1 VERTWLGVLE
11 TEPVLGRKDEV
22 VLVIGSEVR
31 LARVDA
37 SLRMV
42 VVGGVGVSIGVEV
55 VGVVVVRVVLEVA
68 VDTVQPGVVPNA
80 VPSIQLT
87 HAG

>member
-1 VERTWLGVLE
+1 MERTWLGVLE
-11 TEPVLGRKDEV
+11 TEPVLGREDEV
-22 VLVIGSEVR
+22 ELVIGSEVR
-31 LARVDA
+31 LARVDT

-55 VGVVVVRVVLEVA
+55 VGVVVVRVVLEAA

>member
-1 VERTWLGVLE
+1 MVRTWLGVLE
-11 TEPVLGRKDEV
+11 TEPVLGLEV
-22 VLVIGSEVR
+22 VRVIGSEVR
-31 LARVDA
+31 LGTVDA
-37 SLRMV
+37 SLRIV
-42 VVGGVGVSIGVEV
+42 VVGRVEVSIGVEG
-55 VGVVVVRVVLEVA
+55 VGVVVVGVALEVS